1 MLQPGASSPIA
12 HEMMVDIVRCAR
24 EIVSYIRMCVGNS
37 MRAGAGGHE
46 NMKRPHKWA
55 VGGPKPTRDDRFS
68 AEVSKWAWMLFPTD
82 EFPQVRGIQVLSDKE
97 TMERKSRMASGWTET
112 SGEGADANVQVIEGV
127 PEIYVPM

>member
-1 MLQPGASSPIA
+1 
-12 HEMMVDIVRCAR
+12 
-24 EIVSYIRMCVGNS
+24 
-37 MRAGAGGHE
+37 
-46 NMKRPHKWA
+46 
-55 VGGPKPTRDDRFS
+55 
-68 AEVSKWAWMLFPTD
+68 MLFPTD